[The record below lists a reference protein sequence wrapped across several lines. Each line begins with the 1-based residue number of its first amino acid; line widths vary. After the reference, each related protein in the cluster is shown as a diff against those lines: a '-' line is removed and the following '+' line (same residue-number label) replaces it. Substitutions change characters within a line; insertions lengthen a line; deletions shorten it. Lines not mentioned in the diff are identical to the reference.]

1 MQPCGLICVLW
12 FRSKPDLGRSLG
24 PRARA
29 HGEFGPVHSIGRST
43 WQTRAQYDP
52 PAPSLSPPPSESRK
66 QIQPPTTA
74 ADVHPL
80 PGRRLRL
87 RRRRRRRRSSRSSDG
102 RRPLQGPGSLLQGE
116 RPTPWENPTSTAAL
130 VYWWWWRRRLSFSL
144 QTLGPGRLLHVRG
157 EARGQEA
164 HRDRHHGAPL
174 PRRLQEVP
182 RQLRQQL
189 PPLLGQTRAI
199 RPLFTIRVVLL
210 IFFFWHWFPWA
221 GEALRPAVLRQ
232 EAGAAAAR
240 RRRRPPGPHLAPPA
254 VHVQAIGS

>member
-1 MQPCGLICVLW
+1 
-12 FRSKPDLGRSLG
+12 
-24 PRARA
+24 
-29 HGEFGPVHSIGRST
+29 
-43 WQTRAQYDP
+43 
-52 PAPSLSPPPSESRK
+52 
-66 QIQPPTTA
+66 
-74 ADVHPL
+74 
-80 PGRRLRL
+80 
-87 RRRRRRRRSSRSSDG
+87 
-102 RRPLQGPGSLLQGE
+102 
-116 RPTPWENPTSTAAL
+116 
-130 VYWWWWRRRLSFSL
+130 LSFSL

-189 PPLLGQTRAI
+189 PPLLG
-199 RPLFTIRVVLL
+199 
-210 IFFFWHWFPWA
+210 
-221 GEALRPAVLRQ
+221 EALRPAVLRQ